1 MVPKAAGPNGPPT
14 LSHASTDNQA
24 RLTTLRL
31 LRILAAAAL
40 LLPLLLFLFAS
51 WVSYRATQE
60 LAHER
65 LTRSLE
71 VMEEESLKAFQSMN
85 LALDTIDELLANRPA
100 AEVEADEARL
110 RQRLLQIQRALP
122 EVQSIWIFGP
132 DGHPQIM
139 TREYPARTSLDYS
152 DQDYFLVPRDG
163 PPGIY
168 VGGIHQSISGGQPYF
183 TFNRARRDAGGKFAG
198 VIEMSLL
205 PSDFTKFYSEL
216 ASSGGMRFA
225 MLREDGTILARYPLL
240 VDDRRLEGRS
250 GFLRALAASPKSAF
264 YTTTALNDGIERLVG
279 IRRVEGVPVYVSAGI
294 ATAEIRNEWMAAMA
308 LHLIFGLPATALLFG
323 AVMVV
328 LHRTRRLH
336 AEQDR
341 REAVE
346 LAMRHSQRMDAIG
359 RLTGGV
365 AHDFNN
371 LLTIII
377 GNLEV
382 ALRQLESSTDGA
394 QVRLSR
400 RLGAAMQGAQRAAT
414 MTKRLLAFS
423 RQQPLNPTPLDINR
437 VLNGLSDFLRR
448 ALGEE
453 ISLEIVGSGGLWPIA
468 ADATELETALLNLAI
483 NARDAMGSGGKLTI
497 EASNSCLD
505 EAYCQSDPD
514 LQPGQYVQIAVTD
527 TGAGMTKE
535 VLERAFEPFFT
546 TKATGL
552 GTGLGLSQMY
562 GFVKQSGGHVK
573 IYREIGEGTTV
584 KIYLRRSAGTHVPP
598 EGLKGETSRGRPGE
612 SILVVEDDGDVRA
625 YVVETLSALG
635 YDVREASGA
644 EDALRSLE
652 EHKAISLLLTDVV
665 MPGMNGRQLADQ
677 ARARR
682 PELKVVFMTGYS
694 RNAIVHQGRL
704 DPDVELIQKPLSSE
718 GIAETIRRV
727 LDSAVPRTATAAPGV
742 TFPPA

>member
-1 MVPKAAGPNGPPT
+1 M
-14 LSHASTDNQA
+14 
-24 RLTTLRL
+24 
-31 LRILAAAAL
+31 LAAAAL

-60 LAHER
+60 LAYER

-71 VMEEESLKAFQSMN
+71 VMEEEALKAFQSMT
-85 LALDTIDELLANRPA
+85 LALDTIDQMLANRSA
-100 AEVEADEARL
+100 ADIKSDEARL
-110 RQRLLQIQRALP
+110 RQRLLQIEHALP
-122 EVQSIWIFGP
+122 EVQSIWIFGS

-139 TREYPARTSLDYS
+139 TREYPALTSLNYS

-168 VGGIHQSISGGQPYF
+168 VGGIHQSVSGGQPYF
-183 TFNRARRDAGGKFAG
+183 TFNRARHDAEGKFAG

-216 ASSGGMRFA
+216 ASSRGLRFA
-225 MLREDGTILARYPLL
+225 MLREDGTVLARYPLL

-250 GFLRALAASPKSAF
+250 GFLRAVASSPTSAF
-264 YTTTALNDGIERLVG
+264 YTTTAVTDGIERLVG
-279 IRRVEGVPVYVSAGI
+279 IRRVQGVPVYVSGGI
-294 ATAEIRNEWMAAMA
+294 ATAEIRNEWMSAMA

-323 AVMVV
+323 AVMIV

-377 GNLEV
+377 GNLET

-394 QVRLSR
+394 QERLSR

-423 RQQPLNPTPLDINR
+423 RQQPLKPTPLDINR

-453 ISLEIVGSGGLWPIA
+453 ISLEIVGSGGLWPIE

-483 NARDAMGSGGKLTI
+483 NARDAMEGGGKLTI
-497 EASNSCLD
+497 EASNTYLD
-505 EAYCQSDPD
+505 DAYCRNDPD
-514 LQPGQYVQIAVTD
+514 LQPGN
-527 TGAGMTKE
+527 MC
-535 VLERAFEPFFT
+535 
-546 TKATGL
+546 
-552 GTGLGLSQMY
+552 
-562 GFVKQSGGHVK
+562 
-573 IYREIGEGTTV
+573 
-584 KIYLRRSAGTHVPP
+584 RS
-598 EGLKGETSRGRPGE
+598 R
-612 SILVVEDDGDVRA
+612 
-625 YVVETLSALG
+625 
-635 YDVREASGA
+635 
-644 EDALRSLE
+644 
-652 EHKAISLLLTDVV
+652 
-665 MPGMNGRQLADQ
+665 
-677 ARARR
+677 
-682 PELKVVFMTGYS
+682 
-694 RNAIVHQGRL
+694 
-704 DPDVELIQKPLSSE
+704 
-718 GIAETIRRV
+718 
-727 LDSAVPRTATAAPGV
+727 
-742 TFPPA
+742 